1 MIKLGSDLR
10 QQGLESMPHLRQFST
25 LLKESNSNFTEDYRL
40 GGESVNSAL
49 DNH

>member
-10 QQGLESMPHLRQFST
+10 QHGLESMPYLGQFSI
-25 LLKESNSNFTEDYRL
+25 LFKEPNSNFTEDYRL
-40 GGESVNSAL
+40 GGVAVNSAL